1 MVQKGEKQKKL
12 PDGQGPAYSQLTSSL
27 SKLAGLLRIDGIIN
41 RTKNKWDF
49 YRGKSA
55 SGLKSKEKMA
65 AEFLFMRFPGQE
77 LIILSAFLFGPIAF
91 MFSSTSVKLNGVGDY
106 QIVHKAHDDLINNYL
121 LWIKVPLIIMLSLFL
136 TYRWSKIQREGDY
149 GYWLSLGTSRSYFFF
164 HTVSGFIS
172 NVYLGILL
180 GFILVL
186 YPGGI
191 DLTYGESFELLL
203 LLLSSTILTIGVAIF
218 CAEIIRIPEFA
229 YAAFISIFG
238 VNLLFNRGSE
248 NLLSV
253 IFLSEFQFDTDNV
266 ILAFFLSLFIGFV
279 FCLGALYF
287 HQKRDV
293 EI

>member
-1 MVQKGEKQKKL
+1 VVQDGENQGNL
-12 PDGQGPAYSQLTSSL
+12 PDRQIPVYSQLTSPL
-27 SKLAGLLRIDGIIN
+27 SKLAELLRIDGIVN

-65 AEFLFMRFPGQE
+65 SDFLFMRSPGQE
-77 LIILSAFLFGPIAF
+77 LIILSALLFGPIAF
-91 MFSSTSVKLNGVGDY
+91 MFSSIGVKLNGVGDY

-121 LWIKVPLIIMLSLFL
+121 FWIKVPLIIMLSLFL
-136 TYRWSKIQREGDY
+136 TYRWSKIQREGNY

-172 NVYLGILL
+172 NIYLGVLL
-180 GFILVL
+180 GFLLVL
-186 YPGGI
+186 FPGGI
-191 DLTYGESFELLL
+191 DLTFVEVIELLL
-203 LLLSSTILTIGVAIF
+203 LLLSSTILLIGVAIF
-218 CAEIIRIPEFA
+218 CGEIIRIPEFA
-229 YAAFISIFG
+229 YAVFISIFG

-253 IFLSEFQFDTDNV
+253 IILSEFQFNTDNV
-266 ILAFFLSLFIGFV
+266 IGAFFLSLVIGFL
-279 FCLGALYF
+279 FCFGALYF